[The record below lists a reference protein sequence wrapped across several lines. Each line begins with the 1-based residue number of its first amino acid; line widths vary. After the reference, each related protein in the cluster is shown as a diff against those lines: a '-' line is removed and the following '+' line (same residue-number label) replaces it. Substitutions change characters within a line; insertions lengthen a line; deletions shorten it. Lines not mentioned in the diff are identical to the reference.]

1 MRLPNAKL
9 REAQCHRYEALI
21 TPIDNEAV
29 EPFPPRTGNLGARV
43 SSDEEF
49 CGGVRNVD
57 VMQKREIA
65 RPDRGNVTPK
75 VRDRYQESKVSCFT
89 AEGRKGWG
97 RESVRW
103 ASCDKKVRGRRSVA
117 LSADFW
123 LFFWFSAVQLC
134 NAY

>member
-1 MRLPNAKL
+1 MERWN
-9 REAQCHRYEALI
+9 
-21 TPIDNEAV
+21 
-29 EPFPPRTGNLGARV
+29 PFPLERGTWARV

-57 VMQKREIA
+57 TMQKREIA
-65 RPDRGNVTPK
+65 RPDRGNATPK

-103 ASCDKKVRGRRSVA
+103 ASCDKKVRGRSVA
-117 LSADFW
+117 LSADFGS
-123 LFFWFSAVQLC
+123 FFGLPLC
-134 NAY
+134 NCATHIECLSSVSRRIMFDLPNAKR